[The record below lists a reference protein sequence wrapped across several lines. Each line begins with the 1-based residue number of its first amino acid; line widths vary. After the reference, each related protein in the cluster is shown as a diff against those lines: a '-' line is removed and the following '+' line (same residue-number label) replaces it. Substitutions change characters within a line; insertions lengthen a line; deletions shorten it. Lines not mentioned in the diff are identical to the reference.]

1 MGAQRDIIMKF
12 KRIGIVGAGN
22 MGSMMGFAFSE
33 LGLDV
38 SIWDTKS
45 ANVDNF
51 MKQVD
56 QAEGLTG
63 NITGFHDISKFTAS
77 LGQNGGRKVFLFSI
91 THGAPADEV
100 LEKIKP
106 ELRKGDVILD
116 GGNEYYRNTERRQ
129 KECQDIGVDWIGM
142 GVSGGYQS
150 ARHGPSMSPGGNA
163 AALKEVMPLL
173 ELYAAKDP
181 KSGAPCVS
189 NIGPGGS
196 GHFVKMIH
204 NGIEVG
210 MLSALCEAWAF
221 LNSGLGLDYD
231 QIGEIFAQWN
241 ENGELHTNFLV
252 RIASEI
258 CKTRKPTDGKT
269 AGQESGHVLDEVLD
283 KVVQDDDGSEG
294 TPTWSI
300 MESATRHVSCPTLAA
315 GFYLRVASGNREER
329 LQIADTFSV
338 PGPKSIQDIK
348 DRSQMIEDLRKAVYC
363 AFLASYCQGLELIAR
378 ASNDEG
384 WNIDLSEC
392 IRIWRAGCIIQSE
405 FIADLLEPRL
415 KENRTL
421 TNIKLDSSVGRELQ
435 CSYSALKQIVSR
447 GIAADHYLPALT
459 ATLEYVKYTT
469 GKMLPTKFMEAQMDY
484 FGAHSYNKPG
494 VSGED
499 PGPVAK
505 GPHHFEWKPA

>member
-1 MGAQRDIIMKF
+1 MGTQSGIIMKF
-12 KRIGIVGAGN
+12 KQIGIVGAGN

-38 SIWDTKS
+38 SIWDAKS
-45 ANVDNF
+45 SNVDDF

-56 QAEGLTG
+56 QDSSLTG
-63 NITGFHDISKFTAS
+63 NITGFYDISSFSAS
-77 LGQNGGRKVFLFSI
+77 LGQHGGRKVFLFSI
-91 THGAPADEV
+91 THGTPADEV
-100 LEKIKP
+100 LKKIKP

-116 GGNEYYRNTERRQ
+116 GGNEHYRNTERRQ
-129 KECQDIGVDWIGM
+129 RECQDIGVDWIGI

-150 ARHGPSMSPGGNA
+150 ARHGPSLSPGGNA

-181 KSGAPCVS
+181 KSSVPCVS

-196 GHFVKMIH
+196 GHFVKMVH

-210 MLSALCEAWAF
+210 MLSALCEAWGF
-221 LNSGLGLDYD
+221 LHSGMGLDYD
-231 QIGEIFAQWN
+231 HIGEIFAAWN
-241 ENGELHTNFLV
+241 DNGELHTNYLIK
-252 RIASEI
+252 IASDI
-258 CKTRKPTDGKT
+258 CKTRKTIDGKT
-269 AGQESGHVLDEVLD
+269 AQHEGDHVLDDVLD
-283 KVVQDDDGSEG
+283 KVVQDDDGTEG
-294 TPTWSI
+294 TPSWSI
-300 MESATRHVSCPTLAA
+300 MESAMRHISCPTLAA

-329 LQIADTFSV
+329 LKIADKFSI
-338 PGPKSIQDIK
+338 PKPKPIQEIK
-348 DRSQMIEDLRKAVYC
+348 DNGQMIEDLRKAVYC

-378 ASNDEG
+378 ASIDEG
-384 WNIDLSEC
+384 WNIILSEC

-405 FIADLLEPRL
+405 FIADLLEPLL
-415 KENRTL
+415 KENKSL
-421 TNIKLDSSVGRELQ
+421 TNMKLNSSVGRELQ
-435 CSYSALKQIVSR
+435 CSYTALKEIVSR
-447 GIAADHYLPALT
+447 GIVADHYLPALS

-494 VSGED
+494 VLGED